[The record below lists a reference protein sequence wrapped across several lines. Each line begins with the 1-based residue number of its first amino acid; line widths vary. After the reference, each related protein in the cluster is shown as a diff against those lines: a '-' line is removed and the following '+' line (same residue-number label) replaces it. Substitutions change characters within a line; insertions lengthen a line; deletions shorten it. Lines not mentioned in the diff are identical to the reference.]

1 MVVFIY
7 LQNEYVETAFE
18 LTNCFLDSTVVVGV
32 SGRRCEGWVPGHFII
47 AGPNFVA

>member
-18 LTNCFLDSTVVVGV
+18 LTNCFLDSTLTVGV
-32 SGRRCEGWVPGHFII
+32 PG
-47 AGPNFVA
+47 